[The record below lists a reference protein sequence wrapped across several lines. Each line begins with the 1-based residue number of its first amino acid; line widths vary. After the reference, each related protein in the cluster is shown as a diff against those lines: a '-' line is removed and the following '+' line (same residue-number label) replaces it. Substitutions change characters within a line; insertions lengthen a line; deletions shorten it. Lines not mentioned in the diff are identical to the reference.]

1 MTFAGKDRD
10 IVLQHVGTGLATA
23 VEVKQNWSMVET
35 VTDLE
40 GWP

>member
-1 MTFAGKDRD
+1 MGQRG
-10 IVLQHVGTGLATA
+10 LQHIGTGLATA

-40 GWP
+40 